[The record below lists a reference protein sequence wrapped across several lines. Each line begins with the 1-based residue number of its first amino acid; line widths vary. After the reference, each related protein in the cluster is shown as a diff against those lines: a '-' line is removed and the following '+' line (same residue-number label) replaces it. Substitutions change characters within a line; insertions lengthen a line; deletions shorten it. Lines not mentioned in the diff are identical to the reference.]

1 MATSHE
7 NPSPSSSSS
16 SVVVVMV
23 PYLAQ
28 SHLNQLLQFAHVVSS
43 YNIPVHYVSST
54 PQISQ
59 VKSRA
64 LNPLHQLTKI
74 HFHGYE
80 IPTLPSLPQTTDPCS
95 KTNNPED
102 EIRRNKA
109 SKHLREPVTALL
121 RSLSPNAR
129 RLVVVYDVLMSWVVQ
144 DVVSLPN
151 SECYSFHCVSVSFGL
166 AASQKFNV
174 PIGHFP
180 SLESCYPAFLL
191 DDIASQLKLSTSD
204 FKAQSVHNS
213 CRAIEGSSI
222 ELLANDQSKLNQKIW
237 AVGPLQT
244 TTDSKVLRDEDKC
257 LLEWLDEQEA
267 KSVLY
272 ISFGTVT
279 TLSDEQIKEIALG
292 LEQSGVKF
300 IWALRDGDELDDLRN
315 EKEGRRSSQVPDG
328 FEERMRGMGMGMV
341 VRTWVPQVK
350 ILEHPSTGG
359 FMSHCGWN
367 SCMESIAMG
376 VPIATWPMQSD
387 QPFNALLITRVLKV
401 GVAVMEW
408 EQRDEL
414 VTSSMISG
422 AVRKIMA
429 SEEGDEI
436 RKRAVEMAEA
446 VKRSVEDGGDCRL
459 EWDSFIAHITR

>member
-1 MATSHE
+1 MATSH
-7 NPSPSSSSS
+7 SLSS
-16 SVVVVMV
+16 SVVVLMV

-28 SHLNQLLQFAHVVSS
+28 SHLDQSLQLSHAVSS
-43 YNIPVHYVSST
+43 YDIPVHYVSST
-54 PQISQ
+54 FHISQ
-59 VKSRA
+59 VTSRA
-64 LNPLHQLTKI
+64 LNSRHQSTKI
-74 HFHGYE
+74 HFHGFE
-80 IPTLPSLPQTTDPCS
+80 IPALHSQTRTTDPES
-95 KTNNPED
+95 KTKNAQEQ
-102 EIRRNKA
+102 IRRAEA
-109 SKHLREPVTALL
+109 STHLREPVTALL
-121 RSLSPNAR
+121 RSLSAKAR
-129 RLVVVYDVLMSWVVQ
+129 RLVVVYDVLMSSVVQ

-151 SECYSFHCVSVSFGL
+151 AECYSFHCVSVFLGL
-166 AASQKFNV
+166 ALSRKINI
-174 PIGHFP
+174 PIEDIP
-180 SLESCYPAFLL
+180 SMESCFPAFMR
-191 DDIASQLKLSTSD
+191 DFIASQQKFSVSD
-204 FKAQSVHNS
+204 FKSGSIHNS

-222 ELLANDQSKLNQKIW
+222 ELLANDQIKLNRKIW
-237 AVGPLQT
+237 AVGPFHQT
-244 TTDSKVLRDEDKC
+244 TTDSKVLRDQDKC
-257 LLEWLDEQEA
+257 LLEWLDEQEP

-328 FEERMRGMGMGMV
+328 FEERMRGMGMV

-387 QPFNALLITRVLKV
+387 QPFNALLITRVLRV

-408 EQRDEL
+408 GQRDEL

-422 AVRKIMA
+422 ALRKIMA